1 MLSTRETIFS
11 ILSQTSRLQDALHAG
26 PKDVRTFEVKA
37 LLKSSEIC
45 RQHHA
50 LQESLASAT
59 YLSDLVGPCKEMGLP
74 IDAPAQFEIACVLWE
89 QGETTSAIR
98 MLDEI
103 DAPSYSEDESGS
115 FIKSKLLVKLV
126 SRVQVPKLI
135 ITDEHL
141 RVNSQPKLGCRNRT
155 RLCVIFSD
163 QPLTSWAGRPLV
175 MQQGKLSTHSPHSA
189 TNNYKTLQPPKT

>member
-1 MLSTRETIFS
+1 M
-11 ILSQTSRLQDALHAG
+11 
-26 PKDVRTFEVKA
+26 KA

-98 MLDEI
+98 MLEDI
-103 DAPSYSEDESGS
+103 DAPSYAEDESGS

-126 SRVQVPKLI
+126 SPIHLSMLTV
-135 ITDEHL
+135 TDSYFRDNTPL
-141 RVNSQPKLGCRNRT
+141 RLDYRSLMKSF
-155 RLCVIFSD
+155 VIFCD
-163 QPLTSWAGRPLV
+163 QPSTNWAARLLV
-175 MQQGKLSTHSPHSA
+175 TQQGKLSTPSPHSA
-189 TNNYKTLQPPKT
+189 TNNYRTRQQPRISCACRS